1 MPVIVHFV
9 PGAAGAKR
17 QRTTLTAM
25 GDWYSIGVF
34 AGLGVA
40 LGVAGAGVFGGRRY
54 ALAAPVLAAVLGV
67 ALGIVFA
74 DAPQAAA
81 AGVGGVLGGVGALEL
96 VRGALGRGG
105 TPVAT
110 ALLVLGAAVV
120 VALLALVPVVGYL
133 ELVAVPALGM
143 RSRKRAGKRYAG
155 LRTLARD

>member
-1 MPVIVHFV
+1 V
-9 PGAAGAKR
+9 
-17 QRTTLTAM
+17 

-40 LGVAGAGVFGGRRY
+40 LGVAAAGALGGRRF
-54 ALAAPVLAAVLGV
+54 ALAAPLLAAAIGV
-67 ALGIVFA
+67 ALGIAFA

-81 AGVGGVLGGVGALEL
+81 AGVGGILGGVGALEL

-105 TPVAT
+105 TPLAT
-110 ALLVLGAAVV
+110 ALLVLVAAVV
-120 VALLALVPVVGYL
+120 VAGLAFVPVVGYI

-143 RSRKRAGKRYAG
+143 RVRKRAGKRYAG

>member
-1 MPVIVHFV
+1 
-9 PGAAGAKR
+9 
-17 QRTTLTAM
+17 M

-54 ALAAPVLAAVLGV
+54 ALAAPLLAAVVGV
-67 ALGIVFA
+67 ALGIALA
-74 DAPQAAA
+74 DAPEAAA

-105 TPVAT
+105 TPLAT

-120 VALLALVPVVGYL
+120 VAGLAFVPVVGYV

-143 RSRKRAGKRYAG
+143 RLRKRAGKRYAG